1 MLLYALRF
9 VISKLSVDAFSLLY
23 SKLLHAKLSLFVFGA
38 YFAES
43 LWQVI
48 SIFSCFIPDFYRVF
62 QINCNVIKASHFITV
77 DQFDFKFGDIM

>member
-38 YFAES
+38 HFAES

-48 SIFSCFIPDFYRVF
+48 SIFSCFIRDYYLSVVRLEWIVSET
-62 QINCNVIKASHFITV
+62 QNILIAVGRR
-77 DQFDFKFGDIM
+77 FKSYA